1 MPDTYAFTRTRE
13 QMRTKILVK
22 LGAYGSGETPDSA
35 DSDLVYEA
43 IDFRLKE
50 LHALGTLWYQVA
62 GAQSDVALTGGTAT
76 ANAPA
81 DCLFPVSFNVRV
93 NGVDKPLELIDHRQ
107 YQAIPNKDD
116 TGEPGVCFFSGG
128 VFRFWP
134 VPDVDYT
141 AKLTYEAIA
150 ADTASATAPDIPVAM
165 MRAFITIVS
174 SDLAED
180 FGKSESEII
189 RRAADA
195 REAMKTI
202 RALNVQRTDAGT
214 TEAEYF

>member
-13 QMRTKILVK
+13 QMMTKILVK

-43 IDFRLKE
+43 IDLRLKE
-50 LHALGTLWYQVA
+50 LHALGTLWYQVS
-62 GAQSDVALTGGTAT
+62 GAASDVALVGGTAT
-76 ANAPA
+76 ANAPS
-81 DCLFPVSFNVRV
+81 DCLFPVSISVRV
-93 NGVDKPLELIDHRQ
+93 NDDDNPVELIDHRQ
-107 YQAIPNKDD
+107 YQAIPNKTD
-116 TGEPGVCFFSGG
+116 TGEPEVCFFSGG
-128 VFRFWP
+128 VLRFWP
-134 VPDVDYT
+134 VPDANYT

-150 ADTASATAPDIPVAM
+150 ADTVAAAAPDISVSM
-165 MRAFITIVS
+165 MRAFIVVVA

-202 RALNVQRTDAGT
+202 RALNVQRSEAGT